1 MTRTSAA
8 CWLATLCV
16 ALSFSL
22 AIESGGEA
30 MEAFAEI
37 AVPCFFILVIAWK
50 IFKGLLG
57 LAIGLAVV
65 GLVIYGGAK
74 LLGGGTKRI
83 K

>member
-1 MTRTSAA
+1 MNNI
-8 CWLATLCV
+8 LKIVV
-16 ALSFSL
+16 A
-22 AIESGGEA
+22 I
-30 MEAFAEI
+30 
-37 AVPCFFILVIAWK
+37 VILVVAWK

-57 LAIGLAVV
+57 LAIGVAVV